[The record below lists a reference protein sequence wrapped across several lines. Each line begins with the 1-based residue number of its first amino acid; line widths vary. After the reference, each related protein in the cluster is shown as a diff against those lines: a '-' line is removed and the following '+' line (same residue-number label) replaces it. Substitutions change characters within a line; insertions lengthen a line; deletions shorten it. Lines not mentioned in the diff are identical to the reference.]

1 MNYNSTTV
9 RYIGYAVAVAA
20 ILILTAKFLLVTAV
34 VLQLILL
41 VGVAVYLSKRF
52 DAMWVDL
59 EEDMTTALSEIRH
72 DVADLRQELR
82 ELRETRETASAAW
95 ATRPAASASGARPQ
109 PGPTPVSAIF
119 REWE

>member
-1 MNYNSTTV
+1 MNYNSTAI
-9 RYIGYAVAVAA
+9 RYIGYAVAAA
-20 ILILTAKFLLVTAV
+20 ALLILTAKFVLVTAV

-82 ELRETRETASAAW
+82 ELREARGTPASAAW
-95 ATRPAASASGARPQ
+95 ATRPAAASASRGQ

>member
-1 MNYNSTTV
+1 VNYNNTAV
-9 RYIGYAVAVAA
+9 RYIGYAVAAA
-20 ILILTAKFLLVTAV
+20 ALLILTAKFLLVTAV

-41 VGVAVYLSKRF
+41 IGVAVYLSKRF

-59 EEDMTTALSEIRH
+59 EEDMTTALSEIRN

-82 ELRETRETASAAW
+82 ELRETRGTASQPW
-95 ATRPAASASGARPQ
+95 ATRPAASASRGQ

>member
-1 MNYNSTTV
+1 MNYNNTAV
-9 RYIGYAVAVAA
+9 RYIGYTVAA
-20 ILILTAKFLLVTAV
+20 AALLILTAKFLLVTAV
-34 VLQLILL
+34 VLQLVLL
-41 VGVAVYLSKRF
+41 IGVAVYLSKRF

-59 EEDMTTALSEIRH
+59 EEDMTTALSEIRN

-82 ELRETRETASAAW
+82 ELRETRGTASQPW
-95 ATRPAASASGARPQ
+95 ATRPAASASASRGQ